1 MVIENLK
8 GVAEVVPQE
17 THDYSNNLRRYKPD
31 YLVHGD
37 DWKVGNQSVVR
48 DIAISVLSEFGG
60 KLIEIPYTDG
70 ISSTALNRSIREIG
84 STPDVRR
91 PKLRRALGVR
101 NFLRFIEFHSAIS
114 AKIIEDAAVT
124 IDSKNHIFDGLWA
137 GSLTDATQRGKP
149 DNESVDIS
157 KRIQTIVEASEVSTK
172 PIIFDGDTGG
182 KTEHFRDLI
191 RSLENVGVSAVIIE
205 DKEGNK
211 RNSLYG
217 TSKPQFQSSIENFA
231 KKISTGK
238 LAQVTEE
245 FMIIARIESF
255 ICDNDIHDALE
266 RADAY
271 IGAGSDAIMI
281 HSAKKDA
288 SEVSLFAT
296 EFRKLYQHVPL
307 VVVPS
312 TFSSV
317 REIDLQQMGFNI
329 VIYAN
334 QLMRSSVLSMKNC
347 AQLILEHQSTQAVE
361 DLLISIPELLSIFP
375 PE

>member
-1 MVIENLK
+1 M
-8 GVAEVVPQE
+8 
-17 THDYSNNLRRYKPD
+17 
-31 YLVHGD
+31 
-37 DWKVGNQSVVR
+37 
-48 DIAISVLSEFGG
+48 
-60 KLIEIPYTDG
+60 
-70 ISSTALNRSIREIG
+70 
-84 STPDVRR
+84 
-91 PKLRRALGVR
+91 
-101 NFLRFIEFHSAIS
+101 
-114 AKIIEDAAVT
+114 
-124 IDSKNHIFDGLWA
+124 WA
-137 GSLTDATQRGKP
+137 GSLSDATMRGRP
-149 DNESVDIS
+149 DIESVDIS
-157 KRIQTIVEASEVSTK
+157 SRMAVLDDIVDATTK
-172 PIIFDGDTGG
+172 PIIYDGDSGG
-182 KTEHFRDLI
+182 RDEHFAYTVRA
-191 RSLENVGVSAVIIE
+191 LERVGVSAVIIE